1 MAVYGRQVC
10 LGRIWRLLLALCTC
24 SAAALLLAAPRARAD
39 ETLVAC
45 GLSPNNIFAPSTA
58 AGFYLTQSCGVP
70 NAQLSI
76 APASTT
82 GGARA
87 FWAADAPSGL
97 LIDQATASS
106 VDAYG
111 INTSGSGYGGGYF
124 WGPNGSNGATV
135 SETNQLAG
143 PFSASEGDA
152 GFPSSDFGFQIVCGN
167 ANTCTAS
174 ASFSLSQLTL
184 SVEETS
190 GPSISAGGLWDE
202 SGWVWGSWPIAANG
216 DSPSGVCS
224 LSASISGDPAGVS
237 ASFAANQTVWHQ
249 CDAIGGGGL
258 AGALNTALAAD
269 GADTLSVS
277 DADAAGL
284 GNAASETIHVD
295 NVTPTVSL
303 SAPAT
308 ALSTAGAQNVAV
320 TVKSGPSGAYGA
332 DCSVDGGAST
342 FYAGALSD
350 VPVSGVGEH
359 TVSCV
364 GLSNAV
370 SSTGVHATSAPQ
382 IVGVDIQQPTAEA
395 ITFSKIADAVHC
407 HRVVRR
413 VKVLGRAHIIDLR
426 GRRVSVRRVRY
437 VKRRVRKCFAATARR
452 RVLVPLT
459 RHGKVVRRHGRVV
472 RVHRVRRVVLLPH
485 RVHQSVRMIRHG
497 RGSTVSG
504 VLLLSDGTPVVGQT
518 VTILAAPNTGDPRFQ
533 AVSSAVTDTNGF
545 WVARIPSGPSR
556 LLEAEYAG
564 TTTMAAASSTTVKL
578 RVPARLRI
586 LSHTLRVA
594 WGQTVRFTGRLYGG
608 FIPPGGVNLRLRY
621 GYGRSWTTY
630 GVKTHVGGDGRFAT
644 SFTFGPGDPRD
655 HLRFRF
661 EFATLP
667 GGAYP
672 WAPAHSNIAEVA
684 VGGHPHA
691 HHHPRRSRR
700 RH

>member
-1 MAVYGRQVC
+1 MASSGRYRAARSAWRVL
-10 LGRIWRLLLALCTC
+10 LGLVAVGLSAGLCC
-24 SAAALLLAAPRARAD
+24 ASSARAD
-39 ETLVAC
+39 ETVVAC
-45 GLSPNNIFAPSTA
+45 GSNANDVFAPFAPSDI
-58 AGFYLTQSCGVP
+58 YMTQSCAVSDPVLEIQPG
-70 NAQLSI
+70 
-76 APASTT
+76 STT
-82 GGARA
+82 SGERG
-87 FWAADAPSGL
+87 FWEAIAPSGL
-97 LIDQATASS
+97 LIDQASASS
-106 VDAYG
+106 VQVSG

-124 WGPNGSNGATV
+124 WGPGGSNGTTV
-135 SETNQLAG
+135 SPSNPQTG
-143 PFSASEGDA
+143 PFGVGEGNP
-152 GFPSSDFGFQIVCGN
+152 GFPSSTFGFQVVCGN
-167 ANTCTAS
+167 PHACTAY
-174 ASFSLSQLTL
+174 ANFSVSQVTL
-184 SVEETS
+184 SVEETQ
-190 GPSISAGGLWDE
+190 GPSISAGGLWDQ
-202 SGWVWGSWPIAANG
+202 SGWVRGSWPIDVGG

-224 LSASISGDPAGVS
+224 YAASIAGDPVGASAAYGV
-237 ASFAANQTVWHQ
+237 NQATWHQ
-249 CDAIGGGGL
+249 CASSGL
-258 AGALNTALAAD
+258 SGSLNTALAAN

-284 GNAASETIHVD
+284 SNAASETVHVD
-295 NVTPTVSL
+295 NVIPTVSL

-320 TVKSGPSGAYGA
+320 AVNSGPSGAYGA

-342 FYAGALSD
+342 FYAGASSE
-350 VPVSGVGEH
+350 VAVGGVGEH

-382 IVGVDIQQPTAEA
+382 TVGVDIQQPTAEA

-407 HRVVRR
+407 HRVLRR
-413 VKVLGRAHIIDLR
+413 VKVLGRPHIIRLR
-426 GRRVSVRRVRY
+426 GHRVSVRRVRY

-485 RVHQSVRMIRHG
+485 QVHQSIRMIRHG

-518 VTILAAPNTGDPRFQ
+518 VTILAAPNTGDPQFSPI
-533 AVSSAVTDTNGF
+533 SSAVTDTNGF
-545 WVARIPSGPSR
+545 WVAKIPAGPSR

-564 TTTMAAASSTTVKL
+564 TSTTASASSTTVKL
-578 RVPARLRI
+578 RVPARLAI
-586 LSHTLRVA
+586 LSHTTRVA
-594 WGQTVRFTGRLYGG
+594 WGQTVRFTGQLYGG

-661 EFATLP
+661 QFATLP

-672 WAPAHSNIAEVA
+672 WAPAHSNLAEVQ

-691 HHHPRRSRR
+691 HHHPRRRR
-700 RH
+700 RSH